1 MPTMLYFECP
11 MEVQEVRILKRAKYS
26 GRSDDNLESL
36 KLRFATYKE
45 ETMPIIE
52 TFTEAGKC
60 VQVDTSME
68 R

>member
-1 MPTMLYFECP
+1 
-11 MEVQEVRILKRAKYS
+11 LKRAKYS

-36 KLRFATYKE
+36 KKRFDTYKE
-45 ETMPIIE
+45 ETMPIIKI
-52 TFTEAGKC
+52 FSDAGKC